1 MKIDRHPGIPGPHAW
16 PIKAGGGKVPYP
28 TPFNHRM
35 RPYNVLKSTTLAAL
49 LLLIVSPA
57 AMADESAGAVSE
69 AGRPAPLSVAAADA
83 GGFGSRSLLTAL
95 EGHLRQRHVDLD
107 TLTAEQMVDLMLDWV
122 RVAPTSGAGGEPT
135 PDALVFR
142 YGGWS
147 EGCATGF
154 RLGLLRRTGTG
165 DGPAQLAGITLMF
178 EPSSGGDLAPF
189 STTTADW
196 PTVAAF
202 VEAIRRSPA
211 YRRFGTEKPMSA
223 FIERGGLR

>member
-1 MKIDRHPGIPGPHAW
+1 M
-16 PIKAGGGKVPYP
+16 
-28 TPFNHRM
+28 
-35 RPYNVLKSTTLAAL
+35 
-49 LLLIVSPA
+49 LLIVSPA
-57 AMADESAGAVSE
+57 AIADERAGATTETAVQ
-69 AGRPAPLSVAAADA
+69 RAPIAAAATDA
-83 GGFGSRSLLTAL
+83 GGFGSRSLLMQL

-107 TLTAEQMVDLMLDWV
+107 TLTVDQMVDLMLDWI
-122 RVAPTSGAGGEPT
+122 RVAPTGGTSGEPA

-165 DGPAQLAGITLMF
+165 EAPAQLAGITLMF

-196 PTVAAF
+196 PTTAAF

-211 YRRFGTEKPMSA
+211 YRRFSIEKPMSA